1 MKKTII
7 PLGISLCM
15 LAIMGCSNR
24 SNNENTTDM
33 YDTLYQNNPSDMD
46 TLMQDTLS
54 QDSLI
59 PPTPMN

>member
-24 SNNENTTDM
+24 TNNENTTDM